1 MRMIPAFIVQSW
13 LDKFIN
19 TVEDDTTLRLLT
31 KAGEDMNLLT
41 VNDLDDDGNPID
53 ITWIKIT

>member
-1 MRMIPAFIVQSW
+1 MIPAFIVQSW